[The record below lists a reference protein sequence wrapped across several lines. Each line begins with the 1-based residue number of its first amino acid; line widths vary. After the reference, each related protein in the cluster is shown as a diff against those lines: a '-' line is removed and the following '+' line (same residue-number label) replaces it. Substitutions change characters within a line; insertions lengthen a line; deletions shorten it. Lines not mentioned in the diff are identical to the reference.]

1 MERNI
6 LVSDVTMK
14 QTDGQQGSALSFR
27 QKIELAKLLNR
38 LGVSVIETSPIL
50 NGKPDVLLVKSL
62 ATAVKDSVLAVP
74 VDFTDIGSP
83 AATWDALQEAVHPR
97 LQVSVPVSAVQM
109 EYLTHKKPAAVLDLI
124 SVQVKLCAAFC
135 PDVEF
140 IAQDFARSDESFLA
154 DAVKAAVEAGAKT
167 VTFWDS
173 ACTLL
178 PEDFASF
185 VRKTRSELPEGVNLG
200 VLCTN
205 DLYLADACAIAAVTA
220 GADEIKTMPYGNSTV
235 SLKRFAKILNTK
247 SDVCHASCG
256 VTLTELDRVVS
267 QIKMLCEAKSGK
279 ASKLLATTPAVD
291 EFKLTVSD
299 NLETV
304 LRAVS
309 KLGYD
314 LSEEDGLKVYE
325 TFVRLASMNSTVAAK
340 ELDAIVA
347 SVAFQ
352 VPPTYRLES
361 FVINSGNTISA
372 TCHIRLRKGD
382 ELLENVSVGD
392 GPVDAAFQAIEKV
405 VGRHFELDDFQIQSV
420 TEGREAMGEAVVR
433 LRFGGKVYSGRGLS
447 TDIVGSSI
455 MAYLSAV
462 NKIAFEEETA

>member
-14 QTDGQQGSALSFR
+14 QTDSQQGAALSFR

-50 NGKPDVLLVKSL
+50 GDRTNILLVKSL
-62 ATAVKDSVLAVP
+62 ASAIRDSILAVP
-74 VDFTDIGSP
+74 VDFTDLESP
-83 AATWDALQEAVHPR
+83 ALVWGAVAGAAHPR

-109 EYLTHKKPAAVLDLI
+109 EYLTHRKPAAVLQLI
-124 SVQVKLCAAFC
+124 SAQVAACAALC

-154 DAVKAAVEAGAKT
+154 DAVNAAIAAGAKT

-178 PEDFASF
+178 PEDFAGF
-185 VRKTRSELPEGVNLG
+185 VKRTKASLPSEVRLG

-205 DLYLADACAIAAVTA
+205 DLYLADACAVAAVCA
-220 GADEIKTMPYGNSTV
+220 GADEIKTMPYGNDIV
-235 SLKRFAKILNTK
+235 SLKRFSRILNTK
-247 SDVCHASCG
+247 SDVCNASCS
-256 VTLTELDRVVS
+256 VNLTELDRVIS
-267 QIKMLCEAKSGK
+267 QIKILCEAKSGK
-279 ASKLLATTPAVD
+279 ASKLVATTPVS
-291 EFKLTVSD
+291 EELKLTVSD
-299 NLETV
+299 NLQTV

-309 KLGYD
+309 QLGYD

-325 TFVRLASMNSTVAAK
+325 TFVRLASMNSEVSAK

-372 TCHIRLRKGD
+372 TCHLRLRKGE
-382 ELLENVSVGD
+382 ELLENVCVGD

-420 TEGREAMGEAVVR
+420 AEGREAMGETVVR
-433 LRFGGKVYSGRGLS
+433 LRHEGRVQSGRGVS
-447 TDIVGSSI
+447 RDIIASSL
-455 MAYLSAV
+455 MAYINAV
-462 NKIAFEEETA
+462 NKIVYEEE